1 MSEWDIVIAG
11 AGVGGA
17 ACALAFAQDTD
28 LKILLVERHS
38 GPGNLNRGEN
48 LLPPVTGLLARWGA
62 LDRCR
67 AAGAREVDQMQFFHH
82 RDGLLLD
89 MPLRLAGV
97 ADPYLTLPH
106 HEIERALVD
115 TAQASGRVD
124 MWYGTRVTGLVQAGG
139 RFSGVILRRSSG
151 VDESVKC
158 RLVVGADGAASRVRA
173 ALGIELPRRR
183 YDHSLFGIDVDRP
196 AGLPDVLR
204 TELHADGGVLVVP
217 GVERLGLAA
226 VIRREHE
233 HLFQSGTLEERY
245 SHIGRRSPLLAGRR
259 PSPRGMYLYKLWR
272 GHAARYWK
280 PGAALIGD
288 SAHVINPVMAQGM
301 TMAIEDAAA
310 LAHHARPALRAGA
323 AAIDAALAA
332 YEAQRRPFNA
342 SVTRNSHWLS
352 LLFSLG
358 GPIGDLLH
366 RSTFRLANSSFGRL
380 AQQWVWSSFATS
392 PQELHA

>member
-1 MSEWDIVIAG
+1 MSEWDVVVAG

-17 ACALAFAQDTD
+17 ACALAFAQEGG
-28 LKILLVERHS
+28 LRILLVERHA

-48 LLPPVTGLLARWGA
+48 LLPPVTALLARWGA
-62 LDRCR
+62 LERCR

-82 RDGLLLD
+82 RTGLLLD

-97 ADPYLTLPH
+97 TDPYLTLPH
-106 HEIERALVD
+106 PEIERVLVE

-124 MWYGTRVTGLVQAGG
+124 VRYRTRVDGLLEADG
-139 RFSGVILRRSSG
+139 RVSGAILRSTSGVEERVTCS
-151 VDESVKC
+151 
-158 RLVVGADGAASRVRA
+158 LVVGADGAASRVRA

-226 VIRREHE
+226 VVRREHE
-233 HLFQSGTLEERY
+233 HLFQSGSLEERY
-245 SHIGRRSPLLAGRR
+245 SHIARRSPLLEGRR
-259 PSPRGMYLYKLWR
+259 PSSSGMYLYKLWR

-280 PGAALIGD
+280 PGAALLGD
-288 SAHVINPVMAQGM
+288 AIHVINPVMAQGM

-310 LAHHARPALRAGA
+310 LAHHAGPALRGGA
-323 AAIDAALAA
+323 TGVDAALAA
-332 YEAQRRPFNA
+332 YEARRRPFNA
-342 SVTRNSHWLS
+342 SVIRNSHWLS

-358 GPIGDLLH
+358 GPIGDALH
-366 RSTFRLANSSFGRL
+366 RSAFRLANSSVGRL

-392 PQELHA
+392 PEGLCA

>member
-1 MSEWDIVIAG
+1 MSGWDVVIAG

-17 ACALAFAQDTD
+17 ACALAFAHGGE
-28 LKILLVERHS
+28 LRILLVERHA

-48 LLPPVTGLLARWGA
+48 LLPPVTRLLARWGA

-82 RDGLLLD
+82 RTGLLLD

-97 ADPYLTLPH
+97 IDPYLTLPH
-106 HEIERALVD
+106 PEIERVLVEA
-115 TAQASGRVD
+115 AQASGRVEVR
-124 MWYGTRVTGLVQAGG
+124 YGTRVTGLVQMGG
-139 RFSGVILRRSSG
+139 RVSGAILRDASGAEERLSS
-151 VDESVKC
+151 
-158 RLVVGADGAASRVRA
+158 RLVVGADGAGSRVRT

-217 GVERLGLAA
+217 
-226 VIRREHE
+226 E
-233 HLFQSGTLEERY
+233 HLFQSGSVEERY
-245 SHIGRRSPLLAGRR
+245 SHIGCRSPLLEGRR
-259 PSPRGMYLYKLWR
+259 PSPRGMYLYRLWR
-272 GHAARYWK
+272 GHAAHYWK

-288 SAHVINPVMAQGM
+288 AVHVINPVMAQGM

-310 LAHHARPALRAGA
+310 LAFHAGPALRAGA
-323 AAIDAALAA
+323 AALDTALAV
-332 YEAQRRPFNA
+332 YEARRRPFNA
-342 SVTRNSHWLS
+342 SVIRNSHWLS

-358 GPIGDLLH
+358 GPIGDALH
-366 RSTFRLANSSFGRL
+366 RSTFRLANSALGHL
-380 AQQWVWSSFATS
+380 ARQWVWSTFATS
-392 PQELHA
+392 PEGLYA